1 MANLNVLLPILK
13 VLLQILQ
20 VVVSSLEASDTKKL
34 SQVSSVLASTYS
46 ASSDLFGDCD
56 SMA

>member
-1 MANLNVLLPILK
+1 MANLNILLPILK

-46 ASSDLFGDCD
+46 SSSDLFGDCD

>member
-46 ASSDLFGDCD
+46 TSSDLFGDCD

>member
-46 ASSDLFGDCD
+46 SSSDLFGDCD